1 MAPPYFNIAEKKKVE
16 VNATCGQDDIRGDT
30 DETYCKLVGYDQKSY
45 DSFSVSM
52 GMNVVDGQV
61 RTKLQFQKLRLT
73 GFGLRFWFSVTI
85 RKVMIRFRFRWE

>member
-61 RTKLQFQKLRLT
+61 RIIYNLGVHVRNMKMDFNT
-73 GFGLRFWFSVTI
+73 GGTWRQVGQ
-85 RKVMIRFRFRWE
+85 

>member
-16 VNATCGQDDIRGDT
+16 VNATCGQDDIRGDSE
-30 DETYCKLVGYDQKSY
+30 ETYCKLVGYDSKSY

-61 RTKLQFQKLRLT
+61 RIIVFFLLNF
-73 GFGLRFWFSVTI
+73 GFKISSSSNILFLKSSM
-85 RKVMIRFRFRWE
+85 RKKI